1 MTLWSAFPSIFL
13 LQLCLVCTDARHTS
27 LHNKRKVRSQ
37 SGQVQNTTAAL
48 FPQEPST
55 EWPSAQTSKRRLI
68 PLSFSN
74 RAYQNTFNQPLFYSR
89 QNNWLSKR
97 YNNLWGRYPIGSIST
112 YHPPLLPQGYNM
124 AQNPGSRNR
133 LAKATKL
140 RNNADEDTKFVEG
153 RIQEYYD
160 QRINR
165 NRNKWMF
172 KPIGG
177 TTQHLKEIFL
187 GRCWDF
193 IENRGKDLENPSKVD
208 CNELWETFS
217 KSFAF
222 KGPCDVTSKD
232 YALFFDLYDEK
243 PLNDKVMFWSGTREL
258 THAYT
263 RLYDRFTTLEDTLA
277 GYLLN
282 GLRWCGSK
290 EDPGIDYKECP
301 YECSK
306 QKAFWGLAAAK
317 LARRARGIVHVMLN
331 GTRQHL
337 VDRQIFPSFMDD
349 SYLAE
354 NQLSSLPV
362 RDVKEFRILV
372 GHTLHH
378 KSLERCDSLTILEL
392 QNRAKARGL
401 KTTCFDNPYFIRHL
415 LCLDNPGDPL
425 CLFKVYDQDVLPEK

>member
-1 MTLWSAFPSIFL
+1 M
-13 LQLCLVCTDARHTS
+13 V
-27 LHNKRKVRSQ
+27 
-37 SGQVQNTTAAL
+37 
-48 FPQEPST
+48 
-55 EWPSAQTSKRRLI
+55 
-68 PLSFSN
+68 
-74 RAYQNTFNQPLFYSR
+74 
-89 QNNWLSKR
+89 
-97 YNNLWGRYPIGSIST
+97 
-112 YHPPLLPQGYNM
+112 
-124 AQNPGSRNR
+124 QNPGYRNR
-133 LAKATKL
+133 LTQATKL

-160 QRINR
+160 QRINK
-165 NRNKWMF
+165 NRNKWMY

-177 TTQHLKEIFL
+177 TTQHLKDIFL

-193 IENRGKDLENPSKVD
+193 VENKGKDLDNPFKVD
-208 CNELWETFS
+208 CKELWETFS

-222 KGPCDVTSKD
+222 KGPCDVTAKD

-277 GYLLN
+277 GYLLS

-290 EDPGIDYKECP
+290 EDPGINYKECP

-306 QKAFWGLAAAK
+306 QKAFWGLAAEK

-337 VDRQIFPSFMDD
+337 MDRQIFPSFMDD

-362 RDVKEFRILV
+362 QDVKEFRILV

-425 CLFKVYDQDVLPEK
+425 CLFKVYDQDELPEK